1 MITAFKTDI
10 CRYARSGIRKREI
23 VMEIVQTDYSV
34 EQNLENAG
42 CTKEYIK
49 HYMSLQGSGK
59 EQLNILEDYRDELV
73 KQMHDVQRKLDCLD
87 YLLFYKRTE
96 V

>member
-1 MITAFKTDI
+1 MK
-10 CRYARSGIRKREI
+10 
-23 VMEIVQTDYSV
+23 IVQTEYSV
-34 EQNLENAG
+34 EQNLEDAG
-42 CTKEYIK
+42 CTKDFIK
-49 HYMSLQGSGK
+49 EYMSLQGSSK

>member
-1 MITAFKTDI
+1 MEPERKELHDYRFQNG
-10 CRYARSGIRKREI
+10 RS
-23 VMEIVQTDYSV
+23 
-34 EQNLENAG
+34 
-42 CTKEYIK
+42 KEYIK